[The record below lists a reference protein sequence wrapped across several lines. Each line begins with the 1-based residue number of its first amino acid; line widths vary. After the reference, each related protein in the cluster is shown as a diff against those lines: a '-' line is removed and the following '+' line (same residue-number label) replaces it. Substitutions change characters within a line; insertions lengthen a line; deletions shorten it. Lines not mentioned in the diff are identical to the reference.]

1 MQNMQQALDKFDDSI
16 GDIMD
21 RTPDNYPEYKDA
33 LHYNA
38 PQLKPSDWHD
48 VPIIAAETFLHL
60 QHHHKTLVDYLC
72 RLNETETTFQ
82 LRHDLELRMDV
93 SNRLINLT

>member
-1 MQNMQQALDKFDDSI
+1 MQQALDKFDDTI
-16 GDIMD
+16 GDIID
-21 RTPDNYPEYKDA
+21 RTPENFPEYKDA
-33 LHYNA
+33 LHYVPA
-38 PQLKPSDWHD
+38 KLKPSDWHD

-60 QHHHKTLVDYLC
+60 QHHHVTLVDYLC

-93 SNRLINLT
+93 SAFFVLT